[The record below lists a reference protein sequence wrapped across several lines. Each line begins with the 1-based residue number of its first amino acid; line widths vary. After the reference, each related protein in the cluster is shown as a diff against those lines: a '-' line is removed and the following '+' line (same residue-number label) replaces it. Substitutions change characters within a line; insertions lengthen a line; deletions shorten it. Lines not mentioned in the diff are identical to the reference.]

1 MSYKK
6 PCLLTE
12 VFRKN
17 CLVTDSITIKI
28 LAVESDLSLFSR
40 YVTCLIYLISLSLH
54 FLIYKSGALEILRA
68 IGIKLLKEFK
78 ALSTASWHILSA
90 Q

>member
-6 PCLLTE
+6 SCLLTE

-28 LAVESDLSLFSR
+28 LAMESDLSLYSR
-40 YVTCLIYLISLSLH
+40 YVTCLICLISLSLH

-68 IGIKLLKEFK
+68 IELHKEFK